1 MTVAGIGAQSDLM
14 ALSSLPTHFNLHFAQ
29 SVSQKS
35 TRQFEFRRISAP
47 PKPGRRRKTVTCSI
61 PDDATK
67 FISKTRFSSTYASS
81 SRSYSNI
88 RPRAADDA
96 TPQQSTAPELRG
108 LNGDS
113 SVALFISM
121 LGIDKDQLDR
131 EQAVEALW
139 RYSLGGKECVDAI
152 MQFHGCLIL
161 IVNLLKSDSSSASEA
176 AAGLLREISSV
187 SLYRDDVAENGAIEE
202 IAGLLIRCSSSTN
215 SDDHVL
221 EQSLYTLW
229 NLSVDEKHRAKIAG
243 SELIPLLIKCL
254 STEDMRVKEAA
265 GGVLA
270 NLALSHQLH
279 GVMVEA
285 GVIPKL
291 AQFFTTEVKN
301 GSVTIRKE
309 ARNVLLELAKDEYY
323 RILIIEEGLI
333 RVPLIGNE
341 TFKSLKPVTH
351 SWPTLPDGTQ
361 IEQTSKGPSR
371 FGASELLLGLSADEE
386 KIKIEDAKV
395 KALVGRT
402 QQLFLARIG
411 AIELEG
417 ESKSPSEP
425 TKRQG
430 FTLLPLT
437 DGVARLVIILEL
449 EDDSAIARAA
459 ESVADSSINE
469 HMRVAFKEAGAVK
482 RLVKLLNHQ
491 NDAVRFAV
499 TRALDRLSA
508 SEEIC
513 QTLETESV
521 IRSLFHNLK
530 ASGLSD
536 SNNVIE
542 KTLGILSR
550 ILEPSKQ
557 MRKMFQEASVNGAT
571 EVVDATEDKP
581 DSSSIS
587 WTDVLD
593 SSVILFLVEIL
604 KNSSSNQQR
613 KAASVL
619 EFASETEACIDKI
632 VSADIGS
639 ALTSA
644 LQPKLAVDFGSDTDQ
659 LEEEPPII
667 ELEESGLA
675 ISALS
680 RLLTKLLN
688 FKDFTQTIDPN
699 HFTSLLRQMLK
710 SDIPLSSKEWVAACL
725 VKLASLSSPYSAIES
740 PITTEVTLYET
751 IPRLIQ
757 TIKTSTSSQAQEAA
771 AIELNRIVSEGIA
784 DSTKAVAS
792 EGGIFPLVKLLDE
805 GTPRAV
811 ESALTVLYN
820 LSMDRENHSLI
831 MAAGAVPILKRI
843 VLSEGPHWTQA
854 LRLLRTL
861 PT

>member
-35 TRQFEFRRISAP
+35 TRQFEFRRISVP

-67 FISKTRFSSTYASS
+67 FISKTRFSSTYSSS

-96 TPQQSTAPELRG
+96 TPQKSTAPELRG
-108 LNGDS
+108 LKGDS

-187 SLYRDDVAENGAIEE
+187 SLYRDDVAENGAIE
-202 IAGLLIRCSSSTN
+202 
-215 SDDHVL
+215 
-221 EQSLYTLW
+221 
-229 NLSVDEKHRAKIAG
+229 
-243 SELIPLLIKCL
+243 
-254 STEDMRVKEAA
+254 
-265 GGVLA
+265 
-270 NLALSHQLH
+270 
-279 GVMVEA
+279 
-285 GVIPKL
+285 
-291 AQFFTTEVKN
+291 
-301 GSVTIRKE
+301 
-309 ARNVLLELAKDEYY
+309 
-323 RILIIEEGLI
+323 
-333 RVPLIGNE
+333 
-341 TFKSLKPVTH
+341 
-351 SWPTLPDGTQ
+351 
-361 IEQTSKGPSR
+361 
-371 FGASELLLGLSADEE
+371 
-386 KIKIEDAKV
+386 
-395 KALVGRT
+395 
-402 QQLFLARIG
+402 
-411 AIELEG
+411 LEG

-425 TKRQG
+425 TKLQG

-449 EDDSAIARAA
+449 EDDSAVARAA

-571 EVVDATEDKP
+571 EVVDATEDKR

-613 KAASVL
+613 KAASIL

-644 LQPKLAVDFGSDTDQ
+644 LQPKLDVDFGSDTDQ

-688 FKDFTQTIDPN
+688 FKGFTQTIDPN
-699 HFTSLLRQMLK
+699 HFTSLLRQILK

-725 VKLASLSSPYSAIES
+725 VKLASLPSPYSAIES

-820 LSMDRENHSLI
+820 LSMDPENHSLI